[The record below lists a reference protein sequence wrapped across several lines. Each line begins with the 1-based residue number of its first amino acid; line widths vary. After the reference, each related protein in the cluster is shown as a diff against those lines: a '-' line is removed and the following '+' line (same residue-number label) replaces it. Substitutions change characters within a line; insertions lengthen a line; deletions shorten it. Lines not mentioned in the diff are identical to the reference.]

1 MEKDLIYK
9 NLSIKV
15 FHIITIFISTLL
27 ISFGSLAAGGGGGG
41 GGSSGEGSDNE
52 TLSVKSFYY
61 HQAVKLINKNSYE
74 AAIDNLLKAEKN
86 NKKDADIYNYL
97 GFSYRKIGNL
107 DKAAQYYDKA
117 LKISP
122 KHKGALEYQEE
133 MFLTQGN
140 LKKAEANLKKLKK
153 ICFLGCKEEKMLK
166 ESIMKY
172 NKGQKSSY

>member
-1 MEKDLIYK
+1 MLYK
-9 NLSIKV
+9 NFLKKIIQTYIIILCSFVLS
-15 FHIITIFISTLL
+15 SS
-27 ISFGSLAAGGGGGG
+27 SFAAGGG
-41 GGSSGEGSDNE
+41 SDE
-52 TLSVKSFYY
+52 KKTTDAKSNYY
-61 HQAVKLINKNSYE
+61 YNAVKLINNKSFE

-97 GFSYRKIGNL
+97 GFSFRKMGNL
-107 DKAAQYYDKA
+107 EKAAFYYEKA

-122 KHKGALEYQEE
+122 KHKGALEYQGE

-140 LKKAEANLKKLKK
+140 LKLAEANLKKLGK

>member
-1 MEKDLIYK
+1 MEHILLYK
-9 NLSIKV
+9 NFLKKITLTFTIIICSFVLS
-15 FHIITIFISTLL
+15 FS
-27 ISFGSLAAGGGGGG
+27 SLAAGGD
-41 GGSSGEGSDNE
+41 SDDK
-52 TLSVKSFYY
+52 KSTGAKSNYY
-61 HQAVKLINKNSYE
+61 YNAVKLINNKSYE

-97 GFSYRKIGNL
+97 GFSFRKMGNL
-107 DKAAQYYDKA
+107 DKAAFYYDKA

-122 KHKGALEYQEE
+122 KHKGALEYQGE

-140 LKKAEANLKKLKK
+140 LKLAEGNLKKLKK

>member
-1 MEKDLIYK
+1 MSSRSSIQNILK
-9 NLSIKV
+9 LSIP
-15 FHIITIFISTLL
+15 IFFAYLVIP
-27 ISFGSLAAGGGGGG
+27 I
-41 GGSSGEGSDNE
+41 
-52 TLSVKSFYY
+52 V
-61 HQAVKLINKNSYE
+61 
-74 AAIDNLLKAEKN
+74 AIVDTGLM
-86 NKKDADIYNYL
+86 
-97 GFSYRKIGNL
+97 GNL

-122 KHKGALEYQEE
+122 KHKGALEYQGE

>member
-1 MEKDLIYK
+1 MFYQNFFKKFIK
-9 NLSIKV
+9 IFTIISLSQ
-15 FHIITIFISTLL
+15 LL
-27 ISFGSLAAGGGGGG
+27 LVSSFAAGGGGD
-41 GGSSGEGSDNE
+41 SKQMN
-52 TLSVKSFYY
+52 VKSNYY
-61 HQAVKLINKNSYE
+61 YKAVKLINKNSYE

-97 GFSYRKIGNL
+97 GFSYRKIGDL
-107 DKAAQYYDKA
+107 GKAAQYYEIA

-122 KHKGALEYQEE
+122 KHKGALEYQGE

-166 ESIMKY
+166 ESIIKY

>member
-1 MEKDLIYK
+1 MFYQNFFKKFIK
-9 NLSIKV
+9 FFTIISLSQLLV
-15 FHIITIFISTLL
+15 IS
-27 ISFGSLAAGGGGGG
+27 SFAAGGGGDD
-41 GGSSGEGSDNE
+41 SKKMD
-52 TLSVKSFYY
+52 VKSNYY
-61 HQAVKLINKNSYE
+61 YKAVKLINKKSYE
-74 AAIDNLLKAEKN
+74 AAIDNLLKAEKT

-97 GFSYRKIGNL
+97 GFSYRKMGNL

-122 KHKGALEYQEE
+122 KHKGALEYQGE